1 MSSNNVY
8 YDNEEI
14 EIPAPQKGCRR
25 FNPKT
30 QVQYRPCYCSCGDP
44 YCWDPDGRPI
54 PNKRALKKTKDFR
67 EKFVIRTKNF
77 IMESSNA

>member
-30 QVQYRPCYCSCGDP
+30 PKQSRPCKCSCGKI
-44 YCWDPDGRPI
+44 YCWDPDGGPI
-54 PNKRALKKTKDFR
+54 PNIRAWKKTKNFR
-67 EKFVIRTKNF
+67 EKFVEKTKNF
-77 IMESSNA
+77 IKEL